1 MSTQNAHKLKSGKAK
16 GKVLVLLFVVAGV
29 LYFSPGGWFAVH
41 DACETDGGYRI
52 NSTVFTNGY
61 LLDDG
66 SSSVCSTCISDV
78 ANGVFDYVDVERRH
92 FNVDDDLV
100 QVYDRYS
107 VSTRG
112 DPACNRVEHNTILN
126 RIARSTALK
135 STDCIAINAMTTSSD
150 YVFRYESRRL
160 RSWFGVSY
168 YLDQYTITQD
178 NAAEPL
184 ATFRRYWHLPL
195 LHKII
200 DRYAKPMWTCDEESP
215 AFDPVAFRM
224 KVLRDSNRMVE

>member
-1 MSTQNAHKLKSGKAK
+1 MSTQNARKLKSGKAK
-16 GKVLVLLFVVAGV
+16 SKVLVLLFVVGGI
-29 LYFSPGGWFAVH
+29 LYFSPGGWLAVH
-41 DACETDGGYRI
+41 NACETNGGYRI
-52 NSTVFTNGY
+52 NSTVFTDGY

-66 SSSVCSTCISDV
+66 SSAVCSACISDV
-78 ANGVFDYVDVERRH
+78 ANGVFDYVDIGRRH
-92 FNVDDDLV
+92 SDVDDHVD
-100 QVYDRYS
+100 QAYDRYS

-112 DPACNRVEHNTILN
+112 DPACNRVEQNTILS
-126 RIARSTALK
+126 RIARGTRLR
-135 STDCIAINAMTTSSD
+135 STDCIAINETITSSD

-184 ATFRRYWHLPL
+184 AIFRHYWHLPL

-200 DRYAKPMWTCDEESP
+200 DRYAKPMWTCSEESP
-215 AFDPVAFRM
+215 AFDPTAFRM